1 MVTKSATKAPE
12 YTVYISAFGQR
23 TFFKKKTTKK
33 HFTSI
38 HHYVGIEI
46 EQKQNG
52 IKMHTS
58 IKSETFTVWELRLF
72 K

>member
-1 MVTKSATKAPE
+1 MTKSVTKAPE

-23 TFFKKKTTKK
+23 SFFKK

-58 IKSETFTVWELRLF
+58 IKYETFTGWEL
-72 K
+72 